1 MPVTPFIP
9 KLLPSH
15 LLQARQPSSEK
26 HLKGPALLQA
36 NDPFSALKRNGL
48 KLLEIPKSVPQVYP
62 PKTCSLE
69 AELPLNHK
77 VTTSCQTDTQND
89 EGGNNIEVQQVM
101 PVIKHHASS
110 LTDVSSVSE
119 SKSQP
124 SSLVF
129 IAEPRKGVK
138 KRRGSRK
145 RKQQNRQV
153 TWDQREANSQ
163 QNESEEA
170 KNKNE
175 DKIPSPINV
184 QITGISS
191 SEVEPCPQFSKTNKI
206 GQPSLRKPMFGKD
219 SHRSYPI
226 DIPLESLEVRRLN
239 LQTGSQNNF
248 PKIESKNP
256 VMLQTDVS
264 TQVDTDNIRGFV
276 ATDVQTVQTS
286 SEEGS
291 SLFSPDHSDK
301 SVPVALT
308 IQDDP
313 AGRICKSP
321 ANMSPTELT
330 VEQKNTHPSSADTN
344 LPQKEDNEHTNVLN
358 DQYYPPVL
366 ALNVTELPAP
376 NQVTSS
382 VCLLSSS
389 SESLQDVGL
398 SRIQPPATSNFPSS
412 KSDSTCQAT
421 ISKPDAEMSL
431 PTEFSNVIPDISP
444 GSKITNTQHLV
455 PLKHV
460 TSPLSPLSDH
470 TSGDGSHTLSSL
482 HLGFVDLRDRDVVVN
497 SEVVGELATHTK
509 AGTVKSVAMKRLRE
523 LEEQLNAIENT
534 AKSVEGEFKASKQV
548 GLNTY
553 SIMYGVCSASMFCSI
568 CSALVQ

>member
-9 KLLPSH
+9 KLLPPH
-15 LLQARQPSSEK
+15 LLQARQPSSDK
-26 HLKGPALLQA
+26 DLKGPALLQA

-77 VTTSCQTDTQND
+77 VTTSCQTNTQND
-89 EGGNNIEVQQVM
+89 EGGNNIEVKQVM
-101 PVIKHHASS
+101 PVIKHQASS

-145 RKQQNRQV
+145 RKQQSRQV

-191 SEVEPCPQFSKTNKI
+191 SDVESCPQLSKTNKI
-206 GQPSLRKPMFGKD
+206 GQPSLRKPMFGRD

-239 LQTGSQNNF
+239 LQTVSQNNF

-256 VMLQTDVS
+256 VVLQTDVS
-264 TQVDTDNIRGFV
+264 TQVVTDNISGFV
-276 ATDVQTVQTS
+276 ATDVQTVLTS

-291 SLFSPDHSDK
+291 SLSSPDHSDK
-301 SVPVALT
+301 SEPVALT

-330 VEQKNTHPSSADTN
+330 VEQKHTHPRSADTN

-389 SESLQDVGL
+389 SESQASVQDVGL
-398 SRIQPPATSNFPSS
+398 SRIQPPANSNFPSS
-412 KSDSTCQAT
+412 ESESTCQAT

-431 PTEFSNVIPDISP
+431 PTEFSNVIPDISL
-444 GSKITNTQHLV
+444 GSKITNTKHLV
-455 PLKHV
+455 PLKHI
-460 TSPLSPLSDH
+460 TSPPSALPDH

-482 HLGFVDLRDRDVVVN
+482 PRGFVDLRDRDVVVN

-509 AGTVKSVAMKRLRE
+509 VGTVKSVAMKRLRE

-534 AKSVEGEFKASKQV
+534 AKSVEGEFKASKKV

-553 SIMYGVCSASMFCSI
+553 SIMYGVCSSYCI
-568 CSALVQ
+568 TVL